1 MKVRF
6 IGHSLFY
13 NEDTTKKRKGQTT
26 MKVEQILYSQI
37 LKTFLD
43 FVDTAQS
50 QYNFNLEAM
59 KNEER
64 ITQDYLHRLELE
76 GLNCRERSKIATQ
89 LAHNRQARRNY
100 KDAVEELEPIV
111 EFFEDPKNR
120 SVLNAMSQLLGQ
132 VRKVESYHQ
141 KRFYVPKV
149 IDSDIIPSAEPLKK
163 IS

>member
-1 MKVRF
+1 MKGAITVK
-6 IGHSLFY
+6 S
-13 NEDTTKKRKGQTT
+13 EQTS
-26 MKVEQILYSQI
+26 YSQI
-37 LKTFLD
+37 LKIFLD

-50 QYNFNLEAM
+50 QYNFHLEAM

-64 ITQDYLHRLELE
+64 ITQDYLHKLELE

-89 LAHNRQARRNY
+89 LVYNRQARRNY

-111 EFFEDPKNR
+111 EFFDDPKNR

-141 KRFYVPKV
+141 KRFYIPKV
-149 IDSDIIPSAEPLKK
+149 IDSDIIPSVESIKK